1 MWAGASASSARPAP
15 PAGDAPGAK
24 GALLVRIP
32 NWLGDLVLAF
42 PVLEAADREGA
53 IFPGPE
59 PFRDMVAPRFPGSA
73 YLSTDRA
80 RRWAA
85 RSSIRAASPRA
96 ALLLTESLS
105 SAILTWSA
113 GVPVRIGYAAEW
125 RAPLLTRVV
134 PRAAPPRFLSRSGE
148 YRVLAEGAGLR
159 MTEASPRITALPE
172 EREQAATALTRAGLA
187 GRPYLVVAPG
197 ASYGPAKQW
206 GADRFGV
213 VAREGVRR
221 GLVPVLVGS
230 GSDRPAPDS
239 VRAMASDGSPLLD
252 LIGETT
258 LRELIG
264 ILAGADAVLS
274 NDSGVMHLAA
284 ALRRP
289 TVAIFGSTSPVWTS
303 SSAAWVRNLYAAY
316 PCSPCYRRTCPI
328 GYGCLR
334 AIHPAEAVRALEE
347 ILDAPEARA

>member
-1 MWAGASASSARPAP
+1 VGN
-15 PAGDAPGAK
+15 APGRERP
-24 GALLVRIP
+24 LLVRIP

-42 PVLEAADREGA
+42 PVLEAADRDGA
-53 IFPGPE
+53 IFLGPE
-59 PFRDMVAPRFPGSA
+59 PFREIVAPRFPRSA
-73 YLSTDRA
+73 YLATDRS

-105 SAILTWSA
+105 SALLTWSA
-113 GVPVRIGYAAEW
+113 GVPERIGYAAEW

-134 PRAAPPRFLSRSGE
+134 RRTAPPRFLSRGAE
-148 YRVLAEGAGLR
+148 YRVLAEAAGLR
-159 MTEASPRITALPE
+159 TSETSPRITALPE
-172 EREQAATALTRAGLA
+172 ERDRAAATLARAGLA
-187 GRPYLVVAPG
+187 GRRYLVVAPG

-206 GADRFGV
+206 GADRFGA
-213 VAREGVRR
+213 VAREGIRL
-221 GLVPVLVGS
+221 GFVPVLVGS
-230 GSDRPAPDS
+230 GADRPAADA
-239 VRAMASDGSPLLD
+239 VRAIASDGSPALD

-258 LRELIG
+258 LGELVG

-274 NDSGVMHLAA
+274 NDSGVMHVAA

-303 SSAAWVRNLYAAY
+303 SSAPWVRNLYAAY

-334 AIHPAEAVRALEE
+334 AIHPADAVRALEE
-347 ILDAPEARA
+347 ILEAPGARP